1 MKYWKMRGRFIMRK
15 RKKKNLIIWIIVALV
30 IIIAGYFSFIR
41 PQQQARRTV
50 TVGIMAGSK
59 QDDKIWQ
66 SVSKTAKDKYNINL
80 KFKRFTDYN
89 QPNKALQNGDVD
101 LNAFQHKLFLQ
112 SWNKAHKTD
121 IVSIG
126 DTFITPIRVYSK
138 QYKSLKDIPDGGTIA
153 VPNDASNESR
163 ALFALKNAGLIQLKK
178 GTNLA
183 TVNSISKN
191 PRNIKFKELA
201 ADQTA
206 RSLDNVDA
214 AVINQDYAQ
223 AAGINYK
230 TAIFVEPTNKDSA
243 QWVNI
248 IAARKDQRNNKLYQ
262 DVVRAYQTEK
272 TKQEIKQAYGKSELP
287 AWNLNFDK

>member
-1 MKYWKMRGRFIMRK
+1 MK
-15 RKKKNLIIWIIVALV
+15 RKKRRNIIIWSVVALIV
-30 IIIAGYFSFIR
+30 IIAGYFSFVR
-41 PQQQARRTV
+41 PQQQAKRTV

-59 QDDKIWQ
+59 QDDEIWN
-66 SVSKTAKDKYNINL
+66 SVSKTAKDKYNITL

-89 QPNKALQNGDVD
+89 QPNKALENGDVD

-112 SWNKAHKTD
+112 TWNKAHKTD
-121 IVSIG
+121 LVSLG
-126 DTFITPIRVYSK
+126 DTFITPIRLYSK
-138 QYKSLKDIPDGGTIA
+138 QYKNVKEIPNGGTIA

-163 ALFALKNAGLIQLKK
+163 ALFALKNAGLIELKK
-178 GTNLA
+178 GTKLA

-191 PRNIKFKELA
+191 PRDLKIKELA

-214 AVINQDYAQ
+214 AVVNTNYAQ
-223 AAGINYK
+223 AAGLNYK
-230 TAIFVEPTNKDSA
+230 SAIFVEPINKDSK

-248 IAARKDQRNNKLYQ
+248 IAVKNSEKNNKVYK

-272 TKQEIKQAYGKSELP
+272 TKREIKKLYGTAEIP
-287 AWNLNFDK
+287 AWDLNFNK

>member
-1 MKYWKMRGRFIMRK
+1 MRR
-15 RKKKNLIIWIIVALV
+15 RKKKRTIIWLIVALV
-30 IIIAGYFSFIR
+30 IIIAGYFSFVR
-41 PQQQARRTV
+41 PQQQAKRTV

-59 QDDKIWQ
+59 QDDRIWE
-66 SVSKTAKDKYNINL
+66 SVSKTAKDKYNVTL

-89 QPNKALQNGDVD
+89 QPNKALENGDVD
-101 LNAFQHKLFLQ
+101 LNAFQHKLFLDT
-112 SWNKAHKTD
+112 WNKAHKTD
-121 IVSIG
+121 IVSVG
-126 DTFITPIRVYSK
+126 DTFITPIRLYSK
-138 QYKSLKDIPDGGTIA
+138 QYKSVKDIPDGGTIA

-178 GTNLA
+178 GTKLA
-183 TVNSISKN
+183 TVSSISKN
-191 PRNIKFKELA
+191 PKDLKIKELA

-214 AVINQDYAQ
+214 AVINTNYAQ

-230 TAIFVEPTNKDSA
+230 SAIFVEPVNKDSK

-248 IAARKDQRNNKLYQ
+248 IAAKKDEQNNKIYK

-272 TKQEIKQAYGKSELP
+272 TKQEIKKNYGTAEIP
-287 AWNLNFDK
+287 AWDLNFNK

>member
-1 MKYWKMRGRFIMRK
+1 MRK
-15 RKKKNLIIWIIVALV
+15 KRKQRNAIIWTIVALV
-30 IIIAGYFSFIR
+30 IIVAGYFSFVR
-41 PQQQARRTV
+41 PQQQAKRTV

-59 QDDKIWQ
+59 QDDQIWQ
-66 SVSKTAKDKYNINL
+66 AVSKTAKEKYNITL
-80 KFKRFTDYN
+80 RFKRFTDYN

-101 LNAFQHKLFLQ
+101 LNSFQHKLFLQ
-112 SWNKAHKTD
+112 TWNKAHNSD
-121 IVSIG
+121 IVPVG
-126 DTFITPIRVYSK
+126 DTYITPIRLYSK
-138 QYKSLKDIPDGGTIA
+138 QYKNVKEIPDGGTIA

-178 GTNLA
+178 RTKLA
-183 TVNSISKN
+183 TVSSISKN
-191 PRNIKFKELA
+191 PHHLKIKELA

-214 AVINQDYAQ
+214 AVVNTNYAQ

-230 TAIFVEPTNKDSA
+230 SAIFVEPINKDSK

-248 IAARKDQRNNKLYQ
+248 IAAKKDKQNDKIYQ

-272 TKQEIKQAYGKSELP
+272 TKQEIKKFYGTAEIP
-287 AWNLNFDK
+287 AWDLNFNK

>member
-1 MKYWKMRGRFIMRK
+1 MKGRSIIRK
-15 RKKKNLIIWIIVALV
+15 RRRKTRIIWSIV
-30 IIIAGYFSFIR
+30 IIFILIAGYFSFVR
-41 PQQQARRTV
+41 PQQQAKRTV
-50 TVGIMAGSK
+50 TIGIMAGSK
-59 QDDKIWQ
+59 QDDQIWQ
-66 SVSKTAKDKYNINL
+66 SVSKTAKDKYNITL

-89 QPNKALQNGDVD
+89 QPNKALQNGDIA

-112 SWNKAHKTD
+112 SWNKAHHSN

-138 QYKSLKDIPDGGTIA
+138 QYKNLNEIPDGGTIA

-178 GTNLA
+178 GTKLA
-183 TVNSISKN
+183 TVSSISKN
-191 PRNIKFKELA
+191 PHNIKFKELS

-230 TAIFVEPTNKDSA
+230 SAIYVEPTNKDSA

-248 IAARKDQRNNKLYQ
+248 IAARKDQQNNKLYK

-272 TKQEIKQAYGKSELP
+272 TKQEIKKAYGQSELP
-287 AWNLNFDK
+287 AWDINFNK

>member
-1 MKYWKMRGRFIMRK
+1 MK
-15 RKKKNLIIWIIVALV
+15 RKKRRNIIIWSIVALIV
-30 IIIAGYFSFIR
+30 IIAGYFSFVR
-41 PQQQARRTV
+41 PQQQAKRTV

-59 QDDKIWQ
+59 QDDEIWN
-66 SVSKTAKDKYNINL
+66 SVSQTAKDKYNITL

-89 QPNKALQNGDVD
+89 QPNKALENGDVD

-112 SWNKAHKTD
+112 TWNKAHKTD
-121 IVSIG
+121 LVSLG
-126 DTFITPIRVYSK
+126 DTFITPIRLYSK
-138 QYKSLKDIPDGGTIA
+138 QYKNVKEIPNGGTIA

-163 ALFALKNAGLIQLKK
+163 ALFALKNAGLIELKK
-178 GTNLA
+178 GTKLA

-191 PRNIKFKELA
+191 PRDLKIKELA

-214 AVINQDYAQ
+214 AVVNTNYAQ
-223 AAGINYK
+223 AAGLNYK
-230 TAIFVEPTNKDSA
+230 SAIFVEPINKDSK

-248 IAARKDQRNNKLYQ
+248 IAVKNSEKNNKVYK

-272 TKQEIKQAYGKSELP
+272 TKREIKKLYGTAEIP
-287 AWNLNFDK
+287 AWDLNFNK